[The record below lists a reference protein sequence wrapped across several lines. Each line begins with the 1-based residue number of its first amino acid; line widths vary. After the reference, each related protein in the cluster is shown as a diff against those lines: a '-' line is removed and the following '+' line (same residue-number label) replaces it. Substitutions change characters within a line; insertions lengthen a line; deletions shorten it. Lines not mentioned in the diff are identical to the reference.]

1 MSSNFPDLE
10 FSDDEDF
17 NADRLNKAMQT
28 LDARLR
34 ALEPFTPSWQAAV
47 DELRLVGLIRLNE
60 TIYPAYERIQQLAS
74 LGFLTADSTTEVTL
88 VNDTDVTF
96 FIDDEIKRD
105 LFVPTPFVAVTRASN
120 ATDYAIGRRISYDRL
135 TGKMVVRVMSIYGNP
150 GPFNDWII
158 SATAGSQLA
167 AQAYLAQIEAA
178 RVNAFASRTSAAA
191 DAARTASDRIQTGSD
206 TATTISARDAAIAA
220 ANRAEVWDP
229 QNYLAKADNLASLT
243 DKTVARTSLELGN
256 TATRSAATAAELRS
270 KANNA
275 IVTNDKAWDASQ
287 WVDLG
292 NVTGAITINANN
304 GCRFYGVMT
313 GNVTVDVSNL
323 KNGQPIEIVLMQD
336 ATGNRTVSWATKF
349 KWPSATVPGVG
360 TTANGYGVIVT
371 GIGGWGTDI
380 LAAGW
385 KVTA

>member
-178 RVNAFASRTSAAA
+178 RANAFASRTSAAS

-206 TATTISARDAAIAA
+206 AATAVSARDAAIAA
-220 ANRAEVWDP
+220 ADRAEVWDP
-229 QNYLAKADNLASLT
+229 ENYLRIT
-243 DKTVARTSLELGN
+243 DKPAARDVLELGN
-256 TATRSAATAAELRS
+256 TATRNAATAAELRS
-270 KANNA
+270 KANTA
-275 IVTNDKAWDASQ
+275 IVTNDGAWDAAA
-287 WVDLG
+287 WVNLG
-292 NVTGAITINANN
+292 NITGAVSINASN
-304 GCRFYGVMT
+304 GARFYGTLT
-313 GNVTVDVSNL
+313 GNVTIDVINL
-323 KNGQPIEIVLMQD
+323 KNGQPIEVVFNQD
-336 ATGNRTVSWATKF
+336 ATGGRTVSWNARF
-349 KWPSATVPGVG
+349 KWPSAAAPEVSTAASTVAV
-360 TTANGYGVIVT
+360 VVT
-371 GIGGWGTDI
+371 GVAAWDNNTIY
-380 LAAGW
+380 AAGW

>member
-167 AQAYLAQIEAA
+167 AQAYLAQIETA
-178 RVNAFASRTSAAA
+178 RANAFASRTSAAA

-206 TATTISARDAAIAA
+206 AATAVSARDAAIAA
-220 ANRAEVWDP
+220 ADRAEVWDP
-229 QNYLAKADNLASLT
+229 ENYLRIT
-243 DKTVARTSLELGN
+243 DKPAARDVLELGN
-256 TATRSAATAAELRS
+256 TATRNAATAAELRAKS
-270 KANNA
+270 NTA
-275 IVTNDKAWDASQ
+275 IVTNDGAWDAAA
-287 WVDLG
+287 WVNLG
-292 NVTGAITINANN
+292 NITGAVSINASN
-304 GCRFYGVMT
+304 GARFYGTLT
-313 GNVTVDVSNL
+313 GNVTIDVINL
-323 KNGQPIEIVLMQD
+323 KNGQPIEVVFNQD
-336 ATGNRTVSWATKF
+336 TTGGRTVSWNARF
-349 KWPSATVPGVG
+349 KWPSAAAPEVS
-360 TTANGYGVIVT
+360 TTASTVAVVVT
-371 GIGGWGTDI
+371 GVAAWDNNTIY
-380 LAAGW
+380 AAGW